1 MNALAQSSPHALKS
15 DTADSRAIL
24 SLAYTAID
32 RNLGKP
38 ATLDVRQLQALG
50 DWAFLRAYMT
60 GPHGESISYE
70 GTAYADSA
78 AAGGVSQTYVALLR
92 QQQSSWKIVVDRI
105 GPTDVIWE
113 TWSKDYGAPSALFE
127 SP

>member
-1 MNALAQSSPHALKS
+1 MNALAQGSPHALKS
-15 DTADSRAIL
+15 DTGDSRAIL
-24 SLAYTAID
+24 ALAYGAVD
-32 RNLGKP
+32 KKLGKP
-38 ATLDVRQLQALG
+38 VTLDVRQLQSLD

-60 GPHGESISYE
+60 GSHGEALSYE
-70 GTAYADSA
+70 GTSYADSA

-92 QQQSSWKIVVDRI
+92 QQHGAWKIVVDRV

-113 TWSKDYGAPSALFE
+113 TWSKDYGAPATLFE